1 MSPIDPTL
9 SRHRDDTAVRDWL
22 KARRSEL
29 EHRSAQVR
37 SDIRH
42 ESDPLVADFADQAT
56 QRENDEVLA
65 QIGDSAVI
73 EIAQIRH
80 ALARLER
87 GEYRYCAQCGEEI
100 AAERLRVIPYT
111 DRCTSCAK

>member
-9 SRHRDDTAVRDWL
+9 SQYRDDAAVRDWL

-65 QIGDSAVI
+65 QIGDSAAI

-87 GEYRYCAQCGEEI
+87 GEYRNCAQCGEEI
-100 AAERLRVIPYT
+100 AAERLRVVPYT